1 MKNIIVAP
9 SILSA
14 DFANLERD
22 INKIEKAGADWV
34 HVDVMDGRFVPNI
47 TIGAP
52 VVKSVRKTTKM
63 PFDVHLMIVEPLK
76 YIEDFAKAG
85 SDYIT
90 IHAEACEDNL
100 EETIDLIKS
109 FGVKAGVSI
118 KPKTPVEVL
127 KKVIN
132 KLDLVLI
139 MTVEPG
145 FGGQSFITE
154 CLPKISEVRELIE
167 QENLKHIFIEV
178 DGGINA
184 ETAKL
189 ATAAGANALVAGNY
203 VYSAENMS
211 KAIAALRVNAP
222 D

>member
-1 MKNIIVAP
+1 MIENIIVAP

-22 INKIEKAGADWV
+22 IKLIEDAGADWV

-52 VVKSVRKTTKM
+52 VVKSIRKVTKL
-63 PFDVHLMIVEPLK
+63 PFDVHLMIVEPIK
-76 YIEDFAKAG
+76 YVEDFAKAG

-90 IHAEACEDNL
+90 VHTEACENNL

-118 KPKTPVEVL
+118 KPNTSIEAIKSVL
-127 KKVIN
+127 H
-132 KLDLVLI
+132 KLDLILI

-145 FGGQSFITE
+145 FGGQSFIME
-154 CLPKISEVRELIE
+154 CLPKITEVRELIE
-167 QENLKHIFIEV
+167 NENLSHIHVEV
-178 DGGINA
+178 DGGINSD
-184 ETAKL
+184 TAKL
-189 ATAAGANALVAGNY
+189 AVSAGADALVAGNY
-203 VYSAENMS
+203 IYKSS
-211 KAIAALRVNAP
+211 DISQAIASLRG
-222 D
+222 

>member
-1 MKNIIVAP
+1 MKNIIIAP

-14 DFANLERD
+14 DFANLESE
-22 INKIEKAGADWV
+22 IKKIEKAGANWV

-52 VVKSVRKTTKM
+52 IVKSIRKVTDI
-63 PFDVHLMIVEPLK
+63 PFDVHLMIVEPIK

-90 IHAEACEDNL
+90 VHTEACEGNL

-109 FGVKAGVSI
+109 FGIKAGVSI
-118 KPKTPVEVL
+118 KPKTPVEDL
-127 KKVIN
+127 KKVLH
-132 KLDLVLI
+132 KLDLILI

-145 FGGQSFITE
+145 FGGQKFITD
-154 CLPKISEVRELIE
+154 CLPKISEVRELIKK
-167 QENLKHIFIEV
+167 ENLNHIHIEV
-178 DGGINA
+178 DGGINE

-189 ATAAGANALVAGNY
+189 AISAGADALVAGNY
-203 VYSAENMS
+203 VYGAKDISA
-211 KAIAALRVNAP
+211 AIKSLRV
-222 D
+222 